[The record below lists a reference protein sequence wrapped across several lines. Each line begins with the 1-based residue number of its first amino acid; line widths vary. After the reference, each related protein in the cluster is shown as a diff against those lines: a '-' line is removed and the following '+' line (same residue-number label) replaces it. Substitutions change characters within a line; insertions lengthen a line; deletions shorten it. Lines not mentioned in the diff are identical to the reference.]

1 MPVAEMI
8 ARMVPPPAPNV
19 IQAAGN
25 LKYRDFLT
33 VCLIVGHSN
42 LFPDNWIYIHSPEVK
57 MGRLQNFKNWSPYM
71 VPDQNKTSLGAEYF
85 VNQDDE
91 LWNLPDEDL
100 INLAS
105 RELEI
110 VGLTKGAAVEGGAV
124 YRQRKAYPVYD
135 EIYRTHLEVV
145 ECFLKTF
152 DNLQMIGRNGLHKYN
167 NQDHSMWTAI
177 LAVENIYGACHDVW
191 QVNIDQSYHEEA
203 VEERQ
208 APLSK
213 KV

>member
-1 MPVAEMI
+1 
-8 ARMVPPPAPNV
+8 
-19 IQAAGN
+19 
-25 LKYRDFLT
+25 
-33 VCLIVGHSN
+33 
-42 LFPDNWIYIHSPEVK
+42 
-57 MGRLQNFKNWSPYM
+57 M

-85 VNQDDE
+85 VNEDDE

-110 VGLTKGAAVEGGAV
+110 VGLTNGAPVEGGAV

-208 APLSK
+208 APSSK